1 MLADEPAGATSIL
14 AAKKTLPA
22 DGEVT
27 LIGTIGAGDDDPF
40 EKNQAA
46 FFLSELPD
54 HDHAGHDA
62 ANCPFCKHRAAETP
76 RVVVQFVDDAG
87 QVLPIDSRQLLGVEK
102 GQVVVVRGQ
111 GQLNDALDL
120 LVVTA
125 SGIHIRR

>member
-1 MLADEPAGATSIL
+1 L
-14 AAKKTLPA
+14 
-22 DGEVT
+22 V
-27 LIGTIGAGDDDPF
+27 GTIGAGDDDPF

-76 RVVVQFVDDAG
+76 RVIVQFVDDAG

-111 GQLNDALDL
+111 GQLNDTLDL